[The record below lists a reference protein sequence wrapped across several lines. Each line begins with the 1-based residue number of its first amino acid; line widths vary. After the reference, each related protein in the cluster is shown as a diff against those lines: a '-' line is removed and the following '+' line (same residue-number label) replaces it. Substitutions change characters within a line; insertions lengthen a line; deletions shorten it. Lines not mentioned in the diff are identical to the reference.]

1 MIRFPQDVERFT
13 FPDGQTHIRLKD
25 NVIIHTDMHIRAR
38 IASNNDLVDFCS
50 LIDLLRINAVR
61 DIHVHFY
68 YLISQRMDR
77 QISNR
82 EPMTLRTIANI
93 INGLNL
99 TSIDVFCPHSNATLN
114 MLNGGFA
121 TNMHEQE
128 YYFYKNAIVESRM
141 FAHGN
146 KISIVLPDDGGAKRW
161 HNEFSALNSLGDV
174 VECSKKRDMATGK
187 LSGFRVNA
195 ESVYERCVI
204 VDDLVDGGGTFVAL
218 AKELRNKGAKQVYL
232 AAPHGIFSKGTNLE
246 GIDRIYT
253 TNSFQDFE
261 LNDPNELKD
270 YFTETLANDKLFVH
284 DVF

>member
-1 MIRFPQDVERFT
+1 MKFPHDVERFT
-13 FPDGQTHIRLKD
+13 FPDGQTHIKLKD
-25 NVIIHTDMHIRAR
+25 NVVIHKDMHIHAR

-50 LIDLLRINAVR
+50 LIDLLRSNDVR

-99 TSIDVFCPHSNATLN
+99 TSIDVFCPHSHATLN

-121 TNMHEQE
+121 RNMHEQE
-128 YYFYKNAIVESRM
+128 YYFYKNAIVESRL
-141 FAHGN
+141 FTPGHQL
-146 KISIVLPDDGGAKRW
+146 SIVLPDDGGAKRW

-187 LSGFRVNA
+187 LSNFQVN
-195 ESVYERCVI
+195 SDNVNPICLI
-204 VDDLVDGGGTFVAL
+204 NDDLCDGGYTFIQL
-218 AKELRNKGAKQVYL
+218 AKCLKEKGAKQVYL
-232 AAPHGIFSKGTNLE
+232 SVSHGIFSKGINLE

-261 LNDPNELKD
+261 LNDPNGLKD
-270 YFTETLANDKLFVH
+270 YFTETLVNDKLFVH
-284 DVF
+284 NVF